1 MARTQTRSLARRLDR
16 LEKKAGREEEIE
28 VELVIRCVERNE
40 AGELVARETGETV
53 VLRGIRRA

>member
-1 MARTQTRSLARRLDR
+1 
-16 LEKKAGREEEIE
+16 